1 MMNKTMKFATK
12 MATALAVAGTVMGT
26 MGITAMA
33 AEFDGTQEAVYE
45 EYEKYMSENHEN
57 DDFDLKDY
65 YQEYA
70 DYYVDEYDAY
80 CYVNGYDN
88 PYKEKEN
95 KPFRLSFK
103 DAMDLT
109 EGIFDLWD
117 EIQELKRIYWG

>member
-12 MATALAVAGTVMGT
+12 VATALAVAGTVMGT

-33 AEFDGTQEAVYE
+33 AELDGTQESVYE
-45 EYEKYMSENHEN
+45 DYEKYMSENHEN

-65 YQEYA
+65 YEEYA

-80 CYVNGYDN
+80 CDVNGYDN
-88 PYKEKEN
+88 PYKEKED

-117 EIQELKRIYWG
+117 EIQELKRIYWD